1 MMISM
6 LKDITMTAK
15 EKSNI
20 PRTVVTMAPVPCTS
34 ILTLVMGL
42 QKYNMTPC
50 HVVFLSA
57 RTKGRRPKVRG
68 GELS

>member
-1 MMISM
+1 MVISKLEDM
-6 LKDITMTAK
+6 TMTA
-15 EKSNI
+15 EKISTR
-20 PRTVVTMAPVPCTS
+20 PGMVVTMAPLPCAS

-42 QKYNMTPC
+42 REYNMTPC